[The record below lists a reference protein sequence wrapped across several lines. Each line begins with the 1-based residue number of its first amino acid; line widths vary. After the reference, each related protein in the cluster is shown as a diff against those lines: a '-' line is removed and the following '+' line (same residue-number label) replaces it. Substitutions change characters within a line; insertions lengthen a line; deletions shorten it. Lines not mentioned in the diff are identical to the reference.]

1 MEIEKNERNCEKG
14 NASNFIH
21 MRNITIARER
31 EAMFVVLKRLVA
43 EDSTFSLSDFFSL
56 TFVW

>member
-1 MEIEKNERNCEKG
+1 LVSEKMEIEKNERNCEKV

-31 EAMFVVLKRLVA
+31 EAMFVVFEEISGGR
-43 EDSTFSLSDFFSL
+43 
-56 TFVW
+56 